1 MLSPEAPRSR
11 GNRSDASFC
20 AARGEHGKPRTGNRC
35 GKRRG
40 TPTHD
45 CPTWRSALVRL
56 RGRSGVMCG
65 AQTNCVPGVAERVI
79 LWLAAELSF
88 GGSPRADAPPGFP
101 RQPVDSQTRRQDA
114 GDQCGRRPQP
124 RPSTVSIPALPE
136 RDSVDPRLG
145 RVVRPLRVRSVS
157 RPAVRPNDN
166 TKPISAPGLCPR
178 RAEMFDDRRINP
190 MGYSSFTARSR
201 GEARGCDRAST
212 PIEASPISAAS
223 ASCSNSDSVVAHSAI
238 ASAASDCPGA
248 LK

>member
-1 MLSPEAPRSR
+1 
-11 GNRSDASFC
+11 
-20 AARGEHGKPRTGNRC
+20 
-35 GKRRG
+35 
-40 TPTHD
+40 
-45 CPTWRSALVRL
+45 
-56 RGRSGVMCG
+56 MCG

-178 RAEMFDDRRINP
+178 QRRCSTVDASIP
-190 MGYSSFTARSR
+190 WVTPPSRPAVAARRVDAIARPRGLKRPQSQRPALRVRTPTASLRTRRSR
-201 GEARGCDRAST
+201 RPLRIVPT
-212 PIEASPISAAS
+212 R
-223 ASCSNSDSVVAHSAI
+223 
-238 ASAASDCPGA
+238 
-248 LK
+248 

>member
-88 GGSPRADAPPGFP
+88 AGSPRADAPPGFP
-101 RQPVDSQTRRQDA
+101 RQPVDSQTRRKMPATIPVVVHSATFHGFNPSIARA
-114 GDQCGRRPQP
+114 GLSRSPIGLCSQVT
-124 RPSTVSIPALPE
+124 PSP
-136 RDSVDPRLG
+136 LG
-145 RVVRPLRVRSVS
+145 IATS
-157 RPAVRPNDN
+157 RPAERQHQADLRTRPMSPDSGDVRRS
-166 TKPISAPGLCPR
+166 THQSHGLLLLHGPQSR
-178 RAEMFDDRRINP
+178 RGAWM
-190 MGYSSFTARSR
+190 RSR
-201 GEARGCDRAST
+201 VHAD
-212 PIEASPISAAS
+212 
-223 ASCSNSDSVVAHSAI
+223 
-238 ASAASDCPGA
+238 
-248 LK
+248 